1 MQMEMSMK
9 ASGLTTKHME
19 RVLTHM
25 QMAPITMEIGSM
37 TSSMAGEW
45 NLGQMAQNTRGN
57 TKMARRTAEV
67 SSLSPTVPS
76 MTENLKKTR

>member
-1 MQMEMSMK
+1 MR
-9 ASGLTTKHME
+9 ANGLMIKHME
-19 RVLTHM
+19 RALTHM
-25 QMAPITMEIGSM
+25 PMVPITTEIGSM

-57 TKMARRTAEV
+57 TKMARRTAEA